1 MTTNVSG
8 LYIENQYE
16 GRIRRM
22 LHSPD
27 IYQDTV
33 KEARCKDALN

>member
-16 GRIRRM
+16 GHYTDHQ
-22 LHSPD
+22 L
-27 IYQDTV
+27 
-33 KEARCKDALN
+33 KENATFARDLPGHCKRGTL